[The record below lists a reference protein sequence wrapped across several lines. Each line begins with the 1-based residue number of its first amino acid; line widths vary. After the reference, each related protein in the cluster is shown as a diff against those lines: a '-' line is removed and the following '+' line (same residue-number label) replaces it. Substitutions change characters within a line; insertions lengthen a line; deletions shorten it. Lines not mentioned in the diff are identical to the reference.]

1 MNDRYDNPYILDCVM
16 KLQAKEAKQRKKKQ
30 PEWTPM
36 SKCCKEAAAR
46 NLKCCPVCGQLFMKI

>member
-16 KLQAKEAKQRKKKQ
+16 RLQAKERKRPKKQ
-30 PEWTPM
+30 QEWTPM

-46 NLKCCPVCGQLFMKI
+46 KLKQCPVCGQLFMNI